1 MKYGIYILAIFMAF
15 SASLKSGYAM
25 VPSFTVTQDTTRQVV
40 VYFDRED
47 TTVDLSYKNNNQ
59 DINVLDSLLGNKE
72 NIRYI
77 TAVNVITFVSPDG
90 DSVYNTVL
98 SARRNNSVREFL
110 QQRYPAVDMK
120 KIQLFSGGE
129 DWFEFRK
136 VVEEDSDFPE
146 REEVMMLM
154 DYHRNDI
161 GKRKQ
166 LLRKL
171 NKGMA
176 YQYMLRN
183 VLPQLRRSVITIVRE
198 IPEIDRESF
207 EPVSSASGLFVSEQ
221 EEALPNHRPDKPVG
235 ESKKKQAY
243 EVTIS
248 EAEGPAKNETVLAVK
263 NNLLYDLA
271 LAPNIEVEIPMGRRW
286 SLNTEYKCPW
296 WLNSKHNFCYQLLSG
311 GVEGRCWLGDR
322 RKHKRLT
329 GHFVGLYAEG
339 GIYDF
344 QLQSDGYQGKYYGAA
359 GVTYGYARQ
368 LARHFS
374 IEFSLGIGYLT
385 TEYKKYTPYEGDII
399 WANSGRYNFIGP
411 TKAKVSL
418 VWLITKRRR

>member
-15 SASLKSGYAM
+15 SASLKSGYAI
-25 VPSFTVTQDTTRQVV
+25 VSSFTVTQDTTRQVV

-59 DINVLDSLLGNKE
+59 YINVLDSLLGNKE

-129 DWFEFRK
+129 DWSEFRK

-171 NKGMA
+171 NKEWHTSICFAMC
-176 YQYMLRN
+176 
-183 VLPQLRRSVITIVRE
+183 
-198 IPEIDRESF
+198 F
-207 EPVSSASGLFVSEQ
+207 
-221 EEALPNHRPDKPVG
+221 
-235 ESKKKQAY
+235 
-243 EVTIS
+243 
-248 EAEGPAKNETVLAVK
+248 
-263 NNLLYDLA
+263 
-271 LAPNIEVEIPMGRRW
+271 
-286 SLNTEYKCPW
+286 
-296 WLNSKHNFCYQLLSG
+296 LS
-311 GVEGRCWLGDR
+311 
-322 RKHKRLT
+322 
-329 GHFVGLYAEG
+329 
-339 GIYDF
+339 
-344 QLQSDGYQGKYYGAA
+344 
-359 GVTYGYARQ
+359 
-368 LARHFS
+368 
-374 IEFSLGIGYLT
+374 
-385 TEYKKYTPYEGDII
+385 
-399 WANSGRYNFIGP
+399 
-411 TKAKVSL
+411 
-418 VWLITKRRR
+418 

>member
-1 MKYGIYILAIFMAF
+1 M
-15 SASLKSGYAM
+15 
-25 VPSFTVTQDTTRQVV
+25 
-40 VYFDRED
+40 
-47 TTVDLSYKNNNQ
+47 
-59 DINVLDSLLGNKE
+59 
-72 NIRYI
+72 
-77 TAVNVITFVSPDG
+77 
-90 DSVYNTVL
+90 
-98 SARRNNSVREFL
+98 REFL

-235 ESKKKQAY
+235 ESKKKQVY

-248 EAEGPAKNETVLAVK
+248 EAGGPAKNETILAVK

-359 GVTYGYARQ
+359 GVVYGYARQ

>member
-25 VPSFTVTQDTTRQVV
+25 VSSFTVTQDTTRQVV

-59 DINVLDSLLGNKE
+59 YINVLDSLLGNKE

-129 DWFEFRK
+129 DWSEFRK

-183 VLPQLRRSVITIVRE
+183 VLPQLRRSVIIQQVILHRQYRF
-198 IPEIDRESF
+198 IFCRSPCLRYRYLID
-207 EPVSSASGLFVSEQ
+207 LFFLTFS
-221 EEALPNHRPDKPVG
+221 HRLIR
-235 ESKKKQAY
+235 SM
-243 EVTIS
+243 I
-248 EAEGPAKNETVLAVK
+248 
-263 NNLLYDLA
+263 
-271 LAPNIEVEIPMGRRW
+271 R
-286 SLNTEYKCPW
+286 
-296 WLNSKHNFCYQLLSG
+296 
-311 GVEGRCWLGDR
+311 
-322 RKHKRLT
+322 KRL
-329 GHFVGLYAEG
+329 FL
-339 GIYDF
+339 F
-344 QLQSDGYQGKYYGAA
+344 
-359 GVTYGYARQ
+359 
-368 LARHFS
+368 
-374 IEFSLGIGYLT
+374 
-385 TEYKKYTPYEGDII
+385 
-399 WANSGRYNFIGP
+399 
-411 TKAKVSL
+411 
-418 VWLITKRRR
+418 

>member
-25 VPSFTVTQDTTRQVV
+25 VSSFTVTQDTTRQVV

-47 TTVDLSYKNNNQ
+47 TTVDFSYKNNNQ
-59 DINVLDSLLGNKE
+59 YINVLDSLLGNKE

-129 DWFEFRK
+129 DWSEFRK

-198 IPEIDRESF
+198 IPEIDRKSF

-235 ESKKKQAY
+235 ESKKKQVY

-248 EAEGPAKNETVLAVK
+248 EAGGPAKNETILAVK

-296 WLNSKHNFCYQLLSG
+296 WLNSKHNLYYQLLSG

>member
-25 VPSFTVTQDTTRQVV
+25 VSSFTVTQDTTRQVV

-47 TTVDLSYKNNNQ
+47 TTVDFSYKNNNQ
-59 DINVLDSLLGNKE
+59 YINVLDSLLGNKE

-235 ESKKKQAY
+235 ESKKKQVY

-248 EAEGPAKNETVLAVK
+248 EAGGPAKNETILAVK

-344 QLQSDGYQGKYYGAA
+344 QLQSDGYQGKYFGAA
-359 GVTYGYARQ
+359 GVVYGYARQ